1 MSRLTTRPI
10 RLVLTIAASLALVG
24 IAFRNVQLDD
34 FALALAR
41 LDVGLLLLATALY
54 FVDLALRA
62 VRWKMLIGGAARVAL
77 WQAYVG
83 LIVGY
88 AANNLLPARVGELAR
103 ALAAGRLSGARPA
116 TLLGTIVV
124 ERVLDG
130 LTVVGLLA
138 LLLALLPA
146 ADWVRTAIVAGGI
159 VFGLLLALL
168 VAAVAARARLTTL
181 THRLLTPLPP
191 AMRQQALSIVDAGLG
206 GIAASLAPGTAL
218 LAVLLSVVI
227 WLIGAAIYLAVA
239 TAFGVSLPLWWWV
252 IAICLV
258 NLATS
263 LPLAPAGLGAFEL
276 ALVALLTLAGVPE
289 ATGAPLTL
297 ALHSVLFLPVVIAGL
312 LCVWGWGLSLRPA
325 PEPRSL
331 AADASLPPAP

>member
-1 MSRLTTRPI
+1 MSHLAARPVRLA
-10 RLVLTIAASLALVG
+10 LTAVISLALVG

-34 FALALAR
+34 FVLALAR
-41 LDVGLLLLATALY
+41 LDAGLLLLAMALY

-62 VRWKMLIGGAARVAL
+62 VRWKVLIGGAARVAL
-77 WQAYVG
+77 WQVYVG
-83 LIVGY
+83 LVVGY

-103 ALAAGRLSGARPA
+103 ALATGRLSGARPA

-138 LLLALLPA
+138 LLLPLLPA
-146 ADWVRTAIVAGGI
+146 ADWVRAAILAGAV
-159 VFGLLLALL
+159 VFGLLLAVL
-168 VAAVAARARLTTL
+168 VLAVAARARLTGL
-181 THRLLTPLPP
+181 TRRLLTVVPP
-191 AMRQQALSIVDAGLG
+191 SARKRALGIVEAGLG
-206 GIAASLAPGTAL
+206 GVAASLSPGAAL

-227 WLIGAAIYLAVA
+227 WLAGATIYLVVA
-239 TAFGVSLPLWWWV
+239 AAFGVSLPLWWWV

-289 ATGAPLTL
+289 TTGAPLTL
-297 ALHSVLFLPVVIAGL
+297 ALHGVLFLPVVVAGL